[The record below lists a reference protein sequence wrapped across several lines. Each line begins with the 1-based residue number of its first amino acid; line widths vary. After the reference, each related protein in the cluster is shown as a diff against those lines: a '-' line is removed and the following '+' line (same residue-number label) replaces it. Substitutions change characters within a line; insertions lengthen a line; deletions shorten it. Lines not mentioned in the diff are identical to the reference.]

1 MKLVVEAVHCSKM
14 VNSAQL
20 IYHSNRQ
27 PHSLIFCRRPP
38 GLRSNRPFASLRRY
52 CVDQGLDLAKVWQM
66 EHIGKG
72 FWIFLSSPQPYFI
85 FDKGS
90 LPHQYFSYL
99 NTFKKCKRCRCVN
112 LLMTHQRLLGWT
124 VFGRFPFPHLP
135 QKGFTITKQIDGR
148 CGT

>member
-1 MKLVVEAVHCSKM
+1 MKLVVEAVHRSKM

-27 PHSLIFCRRPP
+27 PHSLIFCRRPPP

-99 NTFKKCKRCRCVN
+99 NTFKKCKRCRCVKS
-112 LLMTHQRLLGWT
+112 LDDSST
-124 VFGRFPFPHLP
+124 VVELDSVWAFPLSSLDTKRFHNYEA
-135 QKGFTITKQIDGR
+135 DR
-148 CGT
+148 W